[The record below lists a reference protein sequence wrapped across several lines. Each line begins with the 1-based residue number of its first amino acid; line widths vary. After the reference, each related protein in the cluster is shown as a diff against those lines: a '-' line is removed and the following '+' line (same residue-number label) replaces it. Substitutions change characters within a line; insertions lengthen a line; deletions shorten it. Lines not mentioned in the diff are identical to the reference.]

1 MSIRSYDS
9 FPRILLGVLPLGLIS
24 EPSEGFFR
32 SEISGYLG
40 LCGEESLLGDLL
52 LSLRGCNFLLLVSAA
67 DPFLSVRL
75 FFRFFAKYCS
85 LSFEFSDIMS
95 VFVCLGGLAAPFIPS
110 FLFVLALI
118 YPVAL
123 LSISKRQSRISIMD
137 SYLAVFRMISYLL
150 ASSLHPN

>member
-1 MSIRSYDS
+1 MSIKSYDS
-9 FPRILLGVLPLGLIS
+9 FPRILLGVLPLGLMS
-24 EPSEGFFR
+24 EPSEGFLR
-32 SEISGYLG
+32 SDVSGCLG

-52 LSLRGCNFLLLVSAA
+52 LSFRGCSFLLLVNAA

-75 FFRFFAKYCS
+75 FFMFFARNCS
-85 LSFEFSDIMS
+85 LSLEFSDTMS

-118 YPVAL
+118 CPVAL

-137 SYLAVFRMISYLL
+137 SCLVVFRMISYLL